1 MTLICEYRFIYRKI
15 MMISEMRNRK
25 WAIIVHLHVT
35 TTSKSAPQHLLQLN
49 KLRGVSL
56 LGILQEC
63 GELGRMMPWGH

>member
-1 MTLICEYRFIYRKI
+1 VLSNLPEVHTLAA
-15 MMISEMRNRK
+15 MGLL
-25 WAIIVHLHVT
+25 WALEKGYYAAGSCVIH
-35 TTSKSAPQHLLQLN
+35 